1 MSSRTIQPVKGGRGK
16 SRPAPYVKTCS
27 PFIRTFKGVSGGN
40 AQNLADRTADLAPG
54 GGLSIDSVTSFG
66 EDARGELY
74 ITDYGGG
81 GTSDGEI
88 YRIIPGP

>member
-16 SRPAPYVKTCS
+16 SRPAPYVKTCLA
-27 PFIRTFKGVSGGN
+27 FIRTFKGVSGGN

-74 ITDYGGG
+74 IADYGGG